1 MNGYLLIAVFTYQY
15 EYLIIQG
22 ILEDAGIRFL
32 KKNETLAGLLP
43 FYSNALGGIH
53 LLVHQEDF
61 KRAKKI
67 IEDFQNTNP
76 HLKVV

>member
-1 MNGYLLIAVFTYQY
+1 MKAYLHLATFTYQF
-15 EYLIIQG
+15 EYLVIQG
-22 ILEDAGIRFL
+22 ILEEENIRFI

-53 LLVHQEDF
+53 LLVHPDDF
-61 KRAKKI
+61 NQAKKI
-67 IEDFQNTNP
+67 IEDFQNSNP

>member
-1 MNGYLLIAVFTYQY
+1 MKAYLHLATFTYQY
-15 EYLIIQG
+15 EYLVIQG
-22 ILEDAGIRFL
+22 LLEEEGIRYF

-53 LLVHQEDF
+53 LLVHSEDF
-61 KRAKKI
+61 NQAKKI

>member
-61 KRAKKI
+61 NRAKKI